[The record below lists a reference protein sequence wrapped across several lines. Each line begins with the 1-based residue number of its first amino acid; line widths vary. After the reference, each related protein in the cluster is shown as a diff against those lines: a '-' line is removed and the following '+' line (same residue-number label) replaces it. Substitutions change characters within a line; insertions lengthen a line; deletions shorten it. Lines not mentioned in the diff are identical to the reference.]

1 MSPTVFRYKDFRF
14 HFFSREETRL
24 HVHVSSGRGEAK
36 FWVEPE
42 IALVRS
48 FGFTEPELRLLHQVI
63 EEHIDE
69 IKTAWDSHFGS

>member
-42 IALVRS
+42 IVLARS
-48 FGFTEPELRLLHQVI
+48 FGFTEPELRLLHKVI

-69 IKTAWDSHFGS
+69 IKRAWDAHFGS